1 MPRPFNGQ
9 IHVRVPASVHE
20 EVAKEAFDNGT
31 SISGILAQA
40 LIVRRALRNI
50 DPWKSIDEVQ
60 SANRGVSAAEVE
72 NSIAKAL
79 KAVRKARR
87 GPDVRKARI

>member
-1 MPRPFNGQ
+1 MPRAFNGQ

-20 EVAKEAFDNGT
+20 EVAKEAFDKGT

-40 LIVRRALRNI
+40 LIVRRALRNV

-60 SANRGVSAAEVE
+60 SANRGVPAAEVE
-72 NSIAKAL
+72 NAVARAV
-79 KAVRKARR
+79 KAVRKAQR
-87 GPDVRKARI
+87 GPRS

>member
-50 DPWKSIDEVQ
+50 DPWKSIDE
-60 SANRGVSAAEVE
+60 
-72 NSIAKAL
+72 
-79 KAVRKARR
+79 ARR

>member
-1 MPRPFNGQ
+1 MSREFNGQ

-20 EVAKEAFDNGT
+20 EVAKEAFDKGT

-40 LIVRRALRNI
+40 LIVRRALRNV

-60 SANRGVSAAEVE
+60 SANRGVPAEEVE
-72 NSIAKAL
+72 NTVARAV
-79 KAVRKARR
+79 KAVRKSRR
-87 GPDVRKARI
+87 GPRI